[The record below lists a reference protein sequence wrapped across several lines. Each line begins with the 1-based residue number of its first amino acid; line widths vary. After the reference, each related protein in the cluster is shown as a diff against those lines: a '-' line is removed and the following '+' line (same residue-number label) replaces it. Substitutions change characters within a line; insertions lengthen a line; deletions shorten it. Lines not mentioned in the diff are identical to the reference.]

1 MLIVGSGPSSE
12 LVPTHADLFNNEC
25 QQAEERLKC
34 DSGIDFNNPGDN
46 NLYSWATA
54 IKAELEKKGVP
65 LPKLKI
71 AEELRILDDL
81 RWRPKVKYRPLQT
94 LARHRVIARFV
105 REERLEAI
113 WSLNWDT
120 LLEIALESIGMS
132 PATNVAQDQF
142 PWKTKYKTFVT
153 VDDYADD
160 DNVFMLHKPH
170 GCVRSLILAKEALKN
185 GDPDGRAE
193 RLCERFLITEEEMK
207 SFDGRQ
213 EDQDDNFYSEIRVKF
228 SKRSLYTLGW
238 RAAVEEYLLEF
249 LEKISTQ
256 LRTDSVDSLCIINPQ
271 YYTGGKHDRLSSI
284 YGRSKD
290 QAYIEVEKKKS
301 TENLLSTDDL
311 FRWLQAK
318 YMLGILHQCA
328 PESNKEEKEEIKMI
342 IDSLKPPNPDTQKLI
357 FDWADV
363 FLPAW
368 IRLCWRAGLV
378 ECRHEGQIIK
388 NHDIPMDFPDEHIPL
403 SINGI
408 RRKDIES
415 SIPIILSLTR
425 GDAANIDLQ
434 TFPGGIY
441 LKNDLTLIIPLPG
454 WEIDYNLLGGLKFL
468 HGEITQNKSVA
479 FVEKIAVLPV
489 GLDSVLV
496 VDEAQNILAQK
507 LSSELDKLAFAKEGG
522 ITSIKLED
530 IVGGGNE

>member
-1 MLIVGSGPSSE
+1 MSINLPHEFPSLFGGNKIPVLIVGSGPSSE

-132 PATNVAQDQF
+132 HATNVAQDQF

-249 LEKISTQ
+249 LEKI
-256 LRTDSVDSLCIINPQ
+256 
-271 YYTGGKHDRLSSI
+271 
-284 YGRSKD
+284 
-290 QAYIEVEKKKS
+290 
-301 TENLLSTDDL
+301 
-311 FRWLQAK
+311 
-318 YMLGILHQCA
+318 
-328 PESNKEEKEEIKMI
+328 PESTGNLYIGPLRIHPSLEVSGTYDDNVLGATNDPVHDFYNTYNPKISLALPMRDHSIEFDYRYTI
-342 IDSLKPPNPDTQKLI
+342 IEYEGFSSRVAEQDRRLNFGDELAESGTSESLD
-357 FDWADV
+357 D
-363 FLPAW
+363 
-368 IRLCWRAGLV
+368 G
-378 ECRHEGQIIK
+378 H
-388 NHDIPMDFPDEHIPL
+388 
-403 SINGI
+403 S
-408 RRKDIES
+408 
-415 SIPIILSLTR
+415 
-425 GDAANIDLQ
+425 
-434 TFPGGIY
+434 
-441 LKNDLTLIIPLPG
+441 
-454 WEIDYNLLGGLKFL
+454 
-468 HGEITQNKSVA
+468 
-479 FVEKIAVLPV
+479 
-489 GLDSVLV
+489 
-496 VDEAQNILAQK
+496 
-507 LSSELDKLAFAKEGG
+507 
-522 ITSIKLED
+522 
-530 IVGGGNE
+530 